1 MNEALLTFP
10 DVERLIV
17 DNLKNRPE
25 LAEVKVDNRPPPDFN
40 GTQKTVLVS
49 RTGGAWIDDLHLD
62 TPLVE
67 LEVYG
72 PDKTTAHSIS
82 LAVRA
87 ALLQLRGT
95 VYGSAVVTDVVE
107 TEAVRWLPDYN
118 RPAGNRYLT
127 TVRFSLRPA

>member
-1 MNEALLTFP
+1 MNEALLAFP

-17 DNLKNRPE
+17 DHLKYRPE
-25 LAEVKVDNRPPPDFN
+25 LAGVAVDNRPPATFD
-40 GTQKTVLVS
+40 GTQQAVLVS
-49 RTGGAWIDDLHLD
+49 RTGGAWVDDLHLD
-62 TPLVE
+62 QPLVE

-72 PDKTTAHSIS
+72 RTKTEAHTVS
-82 LAVRA
+82 LSVRA

-95 VYGSAVVTDVVE
+95 SYGTAVVTDVVE

-127 TVRFSLRPA
+127 TVRLSLRPS

>member
-1 MNEALLTFP
+1 MSEALLTFP

-17 DNLKNRPE
+17 DHLKYRPE
-25 LAEVKVDNRPPPDFN
+25 LAGVTVDNRPPAGFD
-40 GTQKTVLVS
+40 GTQRVVLVS
-49 RTGGAWIDDLHLD
+49 RTGGAWVDDLHLD

-72 PDKTTAHSIS
+72 PTKTAAHTVS
-82 LAVRA
+82 LSVRA

-95 VYGSAVVTDVVE
+95 TYGTAVVTDAVE

-118 RPAGNRYLT
+118 RPASNRYLT
-127 TVRFSLRPA
+127 TVRLSLRPS